1 MKIARGK
8 YEKEEEI
15 IQLESRGK
23 QGEGNLQK
31 HSLEMLEQMSDKLNW
46 KEENLK
52 QEIEAVR
59 EEIKQL
65 SKKIKPVK
73 YKLSEEQLRMYNA
86 IREKLGSQ

>member
-15 IQLESRGK
+15 IQLESRDK

>member
-1 MKIARGK
+1 
-8 YEKEEEI
+8 
-15 IQLESRGK
+15 
-23 QGEGNLQK
+23 
-31 HSLEMLEQMSDKLNW
+31 MSDKLNW

-65 SKKIKPVK
+65 SKRIKPVK

-86 IREKLGSQ
+86 IREKLSSQ